1 MNKYCIGLLIIGFIY
16 ICFKRN
22 VKEGLDLNIP
32 PRHVSDDLKDIIK
45 SGSLGYIEMST
56 INTVNVSAEDK
67 LIKDKSNIN
76 AFISRS
82 NFEECSDTDKYHSC
96 NIDYRK
102 PPGLD
107 PRYINLPTDT
117 LNTSDIYNHLSICPK
132 TYQTNMDILREKQ
145 TIGQYSGYSQNGYID
160 RTRYFKS
167 KIPLP
172 VNPDFFMK
180 GGGTYA

>member
-16 ICFKRN
+16 IWFERN
-22 VKEGLDLNIP
+22 VTEGFKIP
-32 PRHVSDDLKDIIK
+32 PRHISADLQDIIK
-45 SGSLGYIEMST
+45 SGSFGNVEMKT
-56 INTVNVSAEDK
+56 IKEKDNTGINTSDVEAVVAK
-67 LIKDKSNIN
+67 
-76 AFISRS
+76 R
-82 NFEECSDTDKYHSC
+82 NFKGCSDTDKYHSC

-102 PPGLD
+102 PPELD
-107 PRYINLPTDT
+107 PRYIHLPTDT
-117 LNTSDIYNHLSICPK
+117 LNTSDIYNHLAICPK
-132 TYQTNMDILREKQ
+132 TYQTNMDILRDKQ
-145 TIGQYSGYSQNGYID
+145 TIGQYSGYSHNGYID